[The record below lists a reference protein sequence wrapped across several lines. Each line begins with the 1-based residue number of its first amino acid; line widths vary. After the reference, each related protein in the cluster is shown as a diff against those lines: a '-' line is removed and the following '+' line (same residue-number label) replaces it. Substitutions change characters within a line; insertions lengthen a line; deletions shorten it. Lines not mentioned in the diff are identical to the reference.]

1 MAKKKS
7 INYTPWIIGA
17 GAVGIL
23 AYVFKDDIKN
33 LFAPKVDD
41 TTNDTPDIPIIENVV
56 TTNGVT
62 PVVKSVSPGLSALGT
77 PKDRLN
83 MDIKLKF
90 GDRGQ
95 EIAKLQQILNRIAK
109 ITGKP
114 MITEEGI
121 WGSGT
126 ETRMKN
132 LFTNLSNINLYKM
145 YIALFAIYA
154 ADKGKQAKKWFDV
167 YQTFL
172 ASDQLRNTARS
183 EYFKNN
189 TII

>member
-33 LFAPKVDD
+33 LFKPEVDE
-41 TTNDTPDIPIIENVV
+41 TTNDTPDIPIIQNVV

-62 PVVKSVSPGLSALGT
+62 PVEKSVTPGLSKLGT

-154 ADKGKQAKKWFDV
+154 ADKGKQLKKWFDV

-172 ASDQLRNTARS
+172 VSDQLRNAART

>member
-41 TTNDTPDIPIIENVV
+41 TNEMPDIPIIENVV

-62 PVVKSVSPGLSALGT
+62 PVVKSVTAGLSALGT

-90 GDRGQ
+90 GDKGQ

-114 MITEEGI
+114 MVTEDGI

-154 ADKGKQAKKWFDV
+154 ANKGKQAKKWFDV

-172 ASDQLRNTARS
+172 ASDQLRNAARS

-189 TII
+189 AII